1 MIWMWITSAAVIYH
15 FISELTFL
23 ESLLIASCI
32 TPTNL
37 AHLLR
42 NTFQAMF
49 IANDG
54 IGFPFMFS
62 ALYLLQRSN
71 NTGSAIA
78 QCIYFVWRYHI
89 LFSIVIGI
97 TIGRIAKKLLEIAG
111 SKNWIDKESFL
122 VFAFALAV
130 SVNTVFLAMEVK
142 NEVEKRENDMDAY
155 VANHTKDNVVT
166 FIVVSLVVV
175 HIDKDDD
182 EEEEHE
188 EHHQHPHHR
197 RRIEEEKKEIDKS
210 GNYAKDEIF

>member
-1 MIWMWITSAAVIYH
+1 
-15 FISELTFL
+15 
-23 ESLLIASCI
+23 
-32 TPTNL
+32 
-37 AHLLR
+37 
-42 NTFQAMF
+42 MF

-122 VFAFALAV
+122 VFAFALAIFVVDGV
-130 SVNTVFLAMEVK
+130 SILGLDDLLPCFTAGSVLAWESNVCCYFDLIGVNTVFLAMEVK

>member
-1 MIWMWITSAAVIYH
+1 
-15 FISELTFL
+15 
-23 ESLLIASCI
+23 
-32 TPTNL
+32 
-37 AHLLR
+37 
-42 NTFQAMF
+42 
-49 IANDG
+49 
-54 IGFPFMFS
+54 
-62 ALYLLQRSN
+62 
-71 NTGSAIA
+71 
-78 QCIYFVWRYHI
+78 
-89 LFSIVIGI
+89 
-97 TIGRIAKKLLEIAG
+97 
-111 SKNWIDKESFL
+111 
-122 VFAFALAV
+122 
-130 SVNTVFLAMEVK
+130 MEVK